1 MARAVHATGG
11 PFIRHRAPRVRGV
24 GGIALPVGV
33 IRADS
38 GGRPPLQR
46 NSSLSRLR
54 HQRCLGPGQPSL
66 SQALRIGGSLFST
79 AAMTFAISHCAAL
92 TASPLSRF
100 HAPISR
106 S

>member
-11 PFIRHRAPRVRGV
+11 SFIRHRPPRVRDV
-24 GGIALPVGV
+24 GRTNWLP
-33 IRADS
+33 
-38 GGRPPLQR
+38 L
-46 NSSLSRLR
+46 RLR
-54 HQRCLGPGQPSL
+54 HQRFLGPGQPSL
-66 SQALRIGGSLFST
+66 SQALRIGGSLSST
-79 AAMTFAISHCAAL
+79 AAMTFAISHCTAL